1 MADRRKI
8 EIVDAITKLLNEL
21 IENDEDPIKDAEEKK
36 ESEPLEMLTVKECAD
51 QIKGL
56 TENTVRQLVKQDK
69 LPHIRS
75 GKGERGKIL
84 IKKSVTAF
92 LRASTLIT
100 VTDEAIRTIAAMQA
114 TRFATVF
121 INL

>member
-1 MADRRKI
+1 MAERTKR
-8 EIVDAITKLLNEL
+8 EIVNAITALLTEL
-21 IENDEDPIKDAEEKK
+21 IEQDERSEKESAVKK
-36 ESEPLEMLTVKECAD
+36 ENEPIEMLTVRECAD

-84 IKKSVTAF
+84 IKKSD
-92 LRASTLIT
+92 LI
-100 VTDEAIRTIAAMQA
+100 AC
-114 TRFATVF
+114 
-121 INL
+121 INNMSSSELA

>member
-8 EIVDAITKLLNEL
+8 EIVDAITELLKKL
-21 IENDEDPIKDAEEKK
+21 IENDEDSIKYAEEKK

-84 IKKSVTAF
+84 IKKSDLYECINKMTASDF
-92 LRASTLIT
+92 
-100 VTDEAIRTIAAMQA
+100 E
-114 TRFATVF
+114 
-121 INL
+121 